1 MSATIDAERFCQYYG
16 GCPLI
21 HIPGLMFPVTD
32 YYLEDALEMTGFQN
46 FSSSRPFNNF
56 NAHRRNNSVKH
67 IEEEQKKSEYSRF
80 IKPFIESLKNT
91 GKYSERTLDSI
102 RNSNCE
108 EMSYELIV
116 AVVKALMKKPDGGI
130 LVFVPGFADISKICT
145 KLQDDP
151 TLPPHIL
158 LPLHS
163 RLNSLD
169 QQAIFDRP
177 ARGID
182 FILILVNYF
191 IESFL
196 FYFQE

>member
-1 MSATIDAERFCQYYG
+1 MSATIDADRFCQYYG

-46 FSSSRPFNNF
+46 FVSPRFSNNF
-56 NAHRRNNSVKH
+56 NHRRNNSVKH
-67 IEEEQKKSEYSRF
+67 MEEEQKKSEYSRF
-80 IKPFIESLKNT
+80 IKPFIENLRNS
-91 GKYSERTLDSI
+91 GKYSQRTMDLI

-116 AVVKALMKKPDGGI
+116 SVVKFLMRKPEGGI

-145 KLQDDP
+145 MLQDDP

-169 QQAIFDRP
+169 QQAIFNRP
-177 ARGID
+177 PQGNH
-182 FILILVNYF
+182 FIF
-191 IESFL
+191 AFL
-196 FYFQE
+196 S